1 MERIAKEVMAEDFP
15 EMKKKKIHK
24 SLDWEKS

>member
-15 EMKKKKIHK
+15 EMKKKIHK
-24 SLDWEKS
+24 SLDWENS